1 MVPSMSEWSED
12 DHNPNRH
19 SPRGGDDST
28 PQSPDDANDDVVKPS
43 VEASGTDE
51 KPPLAR
57 SSFMGGC
64 SWGLPLWC
72 RLITWKVV
80 LFMVIVLVA
89 LSITGAVLS
98 KIPEAEVPPLRY
110 AKNSQADIT
119 DPIVI
124 VGAGAAGLYAGY
136 TLKYLGIENFIILE
150 ASNVIGGRV
159 AEDDTFIDVPLD
171 IGAEWIHVHPKIL
184 KDLLLPF
191 DNTTELY
198 KVLPETMDYR
208 PQTFS
213 TANRKKCCG
222 WMKFFY
228 RETKFRKTTWWG
240 YLDKYIR
247 SQIESHI
254 RLNAVVET
262 IEWGGNSN
270 NDESITVWLAND
282 TESFTARQVL
292 LAVPGAVLQNQDIFF
307 DPPLPDQKL
316 VALDKVWFA
325 PGFKVWIEFDKDFY
339 SDLVIPGPLLDFN
352 RYDKLY
358 FDAVF
363 RKPTNRHVL
372 CLFNVGDTA
381 IADVTLT
388 DDELVDK
395 ILKELD
401 DLFDGKAT
409 RHYVKHLVQNWS
421 QEPYIQSAYSYNYDD
436 FWDDIGLLQQPVDDQ
451 LYFAGEYLY
460 KDEYGISTVHGAALS
475 GRHAAQQMIAALQK
489 Q

>member
-1 MVPSMSEWSED
+1 MVTNMSKWSED
-12 DHNPNRH
+12 DPNHNPHRH
-19 SPRGGDDST
+19 PPRGDDT
-28 PQSPDDANDDVVKPS
+28 PQSDEGAPHNDDDVVVKPS

-51 KPPLAR
+51 KTPLAR
-57 SSFMGGC
+57 SFLGGGF
-64 SWGLPLWC
+64 SWRIPLWC
-72 RLITWKVV
+72 RLITR
-80 LFMVIVLVA
+80 
-89 LSITGAVLS
+89 SIMGAVLS
-98 KIPEAEVPPLRY
+98 KKPEAEVPPLKY
-110 AKNSQADIT
+110 AKNSQTNVT

-159 AEDDTFIDVPLD
+159 AEDDNFIDVSLD

-191 DNTTELY
+191 DNATELY
-198 KVLPETMDYR
+198 KELPETMDYR

-213 TANRKKCCG
+213 TANRKKCCS
-222 WMKFFY
+222 WLKFFY
-228 RETKFRKTTWWG
+228 QETKFRKTTWWG
-240 YLDKYIR
+240 YFDKYIR

-262 IEWGGNSN
+262 IEWGTSN
-270 NDESITVWLAND
+270 NEITVWLANG
-282 TESFTARQVL
+282 TESFTAKQVL

-307 DPPLPDQKL
+307 DPPLPDRKL

-325 PGFKVWIEFDKDFY
+325 PGYKVWIEFEERFY
-339 SDLVIPGPLLDFN
+339 ADIVIPGPLLDIS
-352 RYDKLY
+352 RYEKLY

-436 FWDDIGLLQQPVDDQ
+436 FWDDIGLLQQPLENQ